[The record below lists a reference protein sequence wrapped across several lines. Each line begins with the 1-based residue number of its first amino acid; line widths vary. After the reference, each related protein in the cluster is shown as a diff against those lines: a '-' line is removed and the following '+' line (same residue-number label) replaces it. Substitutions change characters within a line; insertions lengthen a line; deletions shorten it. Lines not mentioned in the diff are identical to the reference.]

1 MTSQLNRLNLL
12 HSNDGD
18 LPWTINNWLILEA
31 LKDLS
36 ADYWDTLGHAYDEE
50 NFGAYDKAIEAI
62 WEAENQKQNRT
73 YSVRDNSS
81 QPVIL

>member
-1 MTSQLNRLNLL
+1 MDDKQLIALL
-12 HSNDGD
+12 
-18 LPWTINNWLILEA
+18 LEA

-62 WEAENQKQNRT
+62 WEAENQKQK
-73 YSVRDNSS
+73 
-81 QPVIL
+81 